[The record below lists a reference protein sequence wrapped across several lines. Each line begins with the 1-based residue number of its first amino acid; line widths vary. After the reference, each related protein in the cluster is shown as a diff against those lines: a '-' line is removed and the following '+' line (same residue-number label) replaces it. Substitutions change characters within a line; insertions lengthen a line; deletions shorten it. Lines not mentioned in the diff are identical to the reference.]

1 MITSTHET
9 EAAGP
14 RRPEIPPAGESISV
28 ETRFGTITFGPDDVL
43 DLPNGLVGM
52 PEYHRFGFAPIP
64 DPRMGQFL
72 LLQSL
77 EDLKLAFLVLPIA
90 IGEATIARIDA
101 DDACATLAVPPED
114 ARFFVIV
121 TLRKGDKGLVVSI
134 NLRAPLIVDSKTRI
148 ARQFVLSNPNYPV
161 RKVL

>member
-1 MITSTHET
+1 MIET
-9 EAAGP
+9 
-14 RRPEIPPAGESISV
+14 
-28 ETRFGTITFGPDDVL
+28 
-43 DLPNGLVGM
+43 
-52 PEYHRFGFAPIP
+52 
-64 DPRMGQFL
+64 
-72 LLQSL
+72 
-77 EDLKLAFLVLPIA
+77 
-90 IGEATIARIDA
+90 IDA

-134 NLRAPLIVDSKTRI
+134 NLRAPLIVDGKTRI

>member
-1 MITSTHET
+1 MIASRHET
-9 EAAGP
+9 EARP
-14 RRPEIPPAGESISV
+14 RRPDVPPAGETVTV
-28 ETRFGTITFGPDDVL
+28 ETRFGSIAFGPDDTL
-43 DLPNGLVGM
+43 DLPSGLVGM
-52 PEYHRFGFAPIP
+52 PDYHRFGFAPIP
-64 DPRMGQFL
+64 DPRMGQFM

-77 EDLKLAFLVLPIA
+77 EDLQLAFLVLPIA